1 MFRQNFN
8 VLKNKNNL
16 TLLVSQSIS
25 SRKLSFLYLDIKKI
39 YLLAYLSLSL
49 NLIINT
55 ISK

>member
-1 MFRQNFN
+1 MFRQNFS

-25 SRKLSFLYLDIKKI
+25 SRKPSFLYLDIKKI
-39 YLLAYLSLSL
+39 YLVAYFSLTL
-49 NLIINT
+49 NLISNT